1 MTADEYHAEQLEKL
15 RVLWDAGIYPAL
27 FQAVRYCG
35 AVSIALPEWASLA
48 VLNMIQ
54 DRYHDGSVGGA
65 NGAHGSLKG
74 RVKMNYAHYL
84 RWNALR
90 WTMVLNCVSKLP
102 DKRGRKK
109 ADLDKKESPTKK
121 SLLAEAAKRLE
132 GQRPARAADTRQ
144 TDAGVGRQIEESY
157 RLVEA
162 SRQAGEK
169 RFAFDDLYFPL
180 T

>member
-15 RVLWDAGIYPAL
+15 RSLWDAGVYPAL
-27 FQAVRYCG
+27 FQAVYYCG

-48 VLNMIQ
+48 VLNMVQ
-54 DRYHDGSVGGA
+54 DRYHDGSAGGA
-65 NGAHGSLKG
+65 DGAHGSLKG
-74 RVKMNYAHYL
+74 RLKMDYAHYL

-90 WTMVLNCVSKLP
+90 WTMVLNCASKLP
-102 DKRGRKK
+102 DQPGRKK
-109 ADLDKKESPTKK
+109 PGEATKK
-121 SLLAEAAKRLE
+121 DLLQEAAQRLK
-132 GQRPARAADTRQ
+132 GQGPARAGD
-144 TDAGVGRQIEESY
+144 GRQIEESY

-180 T
+180 S